1 MSQYTEYL
9 ENYGKKAKAASMQL
23 ATLPVKI
30 KNDILKTAADMLISR
45 SEEIIAANNI
55 DLENAKANGMSTS
68 MQDRLRLTP
77 ARLEGMAEG
86 LIQLMALKDPVGNV
100 LGGNTCENGLQIVK
114 KSVPLGVLGII
125 FEARPNVTADAAGL
139 CIKSGNACILRG
151 GKEAINS
158 NLAVA
163 KIFADALEANG
174 VSPDCV
180 QLIDNTSREVATEL
194 MQLNKY
200 IDVLIPRGGKGL
212 IETVVKNS
220 TVPVIQTG
228 TGNCHIYVDEDADFK
243 MALDVV
249 INAKTQRPSVCNAVE
264 TVLVNSVIAD
274 IFLPAMARELIE
286 RKTQLRV
293 CEKTM
298 AALKDSGCE
307 DLDMSYV
314 IDAKEEDWDTEYN
327 DYILAVKIVDDAD
340 EAIAHI
346 NAHGTRHSEAI
357 ITENFTTA
365 VRFQELVDASCVYVN
380 ASTRFTDGFEFGL
393 GAEIGISNQK
403 LHARG
408 PMGLSEL
415 TTYKYIINGKGQ
427 IRQ

>member
-9 ENYGKKAKAASMQL
+9 ENYGKRAKKAAAELSV
-23 ATLPVKI
+23 LPVQI
-30 KNDILKTAADMLISR
+30 KNNILRTAADMLVSN
-45 SEEIIAANNI
+45 SAEIIAANNL
-55 DLENAKANGMSTS
+55 DLENAKINGMSVS
-68 MQDRLRLTP
+68 MQDRLRLTE
-77 ARLEGMAEG
+77 ARLEGMADG
-86 LIQLMALKDPVGNV
+86 LLKLVALKDPVGNV
-100 LGGNTCENGLQIVK
+100 IGGHTCENGLQIIK
-114 KSVPLGVLGII
+114 KTVPLGVLGII

-139 CIKSGNACILRG
+139 SIKSGNACILRG

-163 KIFADALEANG
+163 KIFSQALEANG

-194 MQLNKY
+194 MQMNKY
-200 IDVLIPRGGKGL
+200 VDVLIPRGGRGL
-212 IETVVKNS
+212 IESVVKNS

-243 MALDVV
+243 MALDVI

-264 TVLVNSVIAD
+264 TVLISSVIAD
-274 IFLPAMARELIE
+274 IFIPAMARELIE
-286 RKTQLRV
+286 RNTQLRV
-293 CEKTM
+293 CKKTM
-298 AALKDSGCE
+298 AAIKASECE
-307 DLDMSYV
+307 NIDMSYV
-314 IDAKEEDWDTEYN
+314 IDAQDADWDTEYN
-327 DYILAVKIVDDAD
+327 DYILAVRIVNDVD
-340 EAIAHI
+340 EAISHI
-346 NAHGTRHSEAI
+346 NEHGTRHSEAI

-365 VRFQELVDASCVYVN
+365 VKFQELVDASCVYVN

-408 PMGLSEL
+408 PMGLCEL

-427 IRQ
+427 IRK

>member
-1 MSQYTEYL
+1 M
-9 ENYGKKAKAASMQL
+9 
-23 ATLPVKI
+23 
-30 KNDILKTAADMLISR
+30 
-45 SEEIIAANNI
+45 
-55 DLENAKANGMSTS
+55 
-68 MQDRLRLTP
+68 
-77 ARLEGMAEG
+77 
-86 LIQLMALKDPVGNV
+86 
-100 LGGNTCENGLQIVK
+100 
-114 KSVPLGVLGII
+114 GVLGII

-151 GKEAINS
+151 GKEAIYS

-212 IETVVKNS
+212 IESVVKNS
-220 TVPVIQTG
+220 TIPVIQTG

-243 MALDVV
+243 MAIDVI

-264 TVLVNSVIAD
+264 TVLISSVIAD

-293 CEKTM
+293 CEKSM
-298 AALKDSGCE
+298 AALAESGCE
-307 DLDMSYV
+307 KLDMTY
-314 IDAKEEDWDTEYN
+314 ITEATQEDWDTEYN
-327 DYILAVKIVDDAD
+327 DYILAVKVVNDAD
-340 EAIAHI
+340 EAISHI

-357 ITENFTTA
+357 ITENYTTA

-408 PMGLSEL
+408 PMGLNEL

>member
-1 MSQYTEYL
+1 MSQYTQYL
-9 ENYGKKAKAASMQL
+9 ESYGKKAKAASMQL
-23 ATLPVKI
+23 AVLPVKI
-30 KNDILKTAADMLISR
+30 KNDVLKTAADMLISR
-45 SEEIIAANNI
+45 SAEIIEANCR
-55 DLENAKANGMSTS
+55 DLENAKANGMSPS
-68 MQDRLRLTP
+68 MQDRLRLTE
-77 ARLEGMAEG
+77 ARLNGMAEG
-86 LIQLMALKDPVGNV
+86 LVQLMALKDPVGNV
-100 LGGNTCENGLQIVK
+100 IGGHTCENGIQIIK
-114 KSVPLGVLGII
+114 KTVPLGVLGII

-151 GKEAINS
+151 GKEAIYS

-212 IETVVKNS
+212 IESVVKNS
-220 TVPVIQTG
+220 TIPVIQTG

-243 MALDVV
+243 MAIDVI

-264 TVLVNSVIAD
+264 TVLISSVIAD

-293 CEKTM
+293 CEKSM
-298 AALKDSGCE
+298 AALAESGCE
-307 DLDMSYV
+307 KLDMTY
-314 IDAKEEDWDTEYN
+314 ITEATQEDWDTEYN
-327 DYILAVKIVDDAD
+327 DYILAVKVVNDAD
-340 EAIAHI
+340 EAISHI

-357 ITENFTTA
+357 ITENYTTA

-408 PMGLSEL
+408 PMGLNEL

>member
-9 ENYGKKAKAASMQL
+9 ENYGKRAKKAAAELSV
-23 ATLPVKI
+23 LPVQI
-30 KNDILKTAADMLISR
+30 KNNILRTAADMLVSN
-45 SEEIIAANNI
+45 SAEIIAANNL
-55 DLENAKANGMSTS
+55 DLENAKINGMSVS
-68 MQDRLRLTP
+68 MQDRLRLTE
-77 ARLEGMAEG
+77 ARLEGMADG
-86 LIQLMALKDPVGNV
+86 LLKLVALKDPVGNV
-100 LGGNTCENGLQIVK
+100 IGGHTCENGLQIIK
-114 KSVPLGVLGII
+114 KTVPLGVLGII

-139 CIKSGNACILRG
+139 SIKSGNACILRG

-163 KIFADALEANG
+163 KIFSQALEANG

-194 MQLNKY
+194 MQMNKY
-200 IDVLIPRGGKGL
+200 VDVLIPRGGRGL
-212 IETVVKNS
+212 IESVVKNS

-243 MALDVV
+243 MALDVI

-264 TVLVNSVIAD
+264 TVLISSVIAD
-274 IFLPAMARELIE
+274 IFIPAMARELIE
-286 RKTQLRV
+286 RNTQLRV
-293 CEKTM
+293 CKKTM
-298 AALKDSGCE
+298 AAIKASECE
-307 DLDMSYV
+307 NIDMSYV
-314 IDAKEEDWDTEYN
+314 IDAQDADWDTEYN
-327 DYILAVKIVDDAD
+327 DYILAVRVVNDVD
-340 EAIAHI
+340 EAISHI
-346 NAHGTRHSEAI
+346 NEHGTRHSEAI

-365 VRFQELVDASCVYVN
+365 VKFQELVDASCVYVN

-408 PMGLSEL
+408 PMGLCEL

-427 IRQ
+427 IRK